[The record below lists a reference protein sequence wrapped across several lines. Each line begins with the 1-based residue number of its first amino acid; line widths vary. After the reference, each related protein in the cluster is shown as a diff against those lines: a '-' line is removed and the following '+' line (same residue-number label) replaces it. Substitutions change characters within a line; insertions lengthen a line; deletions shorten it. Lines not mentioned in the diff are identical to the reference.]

1 MSSTIGVC
9 PVITPHAA
17 PLRLVQVSCR
27 CLNHLKRRE
36 PAPSEPLALVQY
48 EAQRHEAD
56 AIDHLARAVCYRNSV
71 EARRDEALQPQL
83 DSAWQRQHAI
93 EAIAAQRW
101 GVAIAI
107 DHVV

>member
-1 MSSTIGVC
+1 MSSAIC

-17 PLRLVQVSCR
+17 PLRLIQVSCR
-27 CLNHLKRRE
+27 CLNHMKRNE

-56 AIDHLARAVCYRNSV
+56 AVDHLARAVCFRNSI
-71 EARRDEALQPQL
+71 EARRDESLQGQL
-83 DSAWQRQHAI
+83 DAAWRRQRAI
-93 EAIAAQRW
+93 EQIAAQHW

-107 DHVV
+107 DHAV